1 MTETPPE
8 LLEAVRWLMEPE
20 GAWQRGAPSW
30 TNWYLRGFPDGFY
43 REARLQPWAVVRQ
56 SESHEGHYL
65 YAEDPEALLCWLV
78 AERVIT
84 EEDRQLLLVELTLG
98 LSNGF

>member
-8 LLEAVRWLMEPE
+8 LLEAVRWLMEPA
-20 GAWQRGAPSW
+20 GAWHRGAPSW
-30 TNWYLRGFPDGFY
+30 TNWDLRGFPVGFY
-43 REARLQPWAVVRQ
+43 RKAKSQTWAVVRP
-56 SESHEGHYL
+56 SESPEGHYL
-65 YAEDPEALLCWLV
+65 YAEDSEALLDWLLS
-78 AERVIT
+78 ENIIT